1 MRYSR
6 SPQLSD
12 PLQRPCRVS
21 SPSLR
26 NELAVRLSMRITGI
40 SVPLRPLVFSLGSS
54 RSARSVRL
62 LDRPLEVPRADCVPA
77 DHREHRL
84 AQREVAVEER
94 PNARV
99 LDLVRVR
106 SGVSLDFSSHY
117 QDRTL
122 CVVLSLARALTGRDA
137 ALSGAW
143 RRLKMQR
150 RWWGPRLRRDNLR
163 KARGPLNASDD
174 R

>member
-117 QDRTL
+117 Q
-122 CVVLSLARALTGRDA
+122 
-137 ALSGAW
+137 LSGQDIVRRAEPRQSAHRARCGTI
-143 RRLKMQR
+143 RRLETVEDVKTLVGSETETWQLTQSP
-150 RWWGPRLRRDNLR
+150 WF
-163 KARGPLNASDD
+163 A
-174 R
+174 